1 MPYEMRG
8 RFLEACDCSVP
19 CPCWFEQD
27 PEDDECRGLIAWVI
41 ERGEID
47 GVDVSGRTTVSVSS
61 HGGHRTEQD
70 HHMRV
75 ALFVDEDASDEQRD
89 ALERAFTGKLGGP
102 LGELAGYIAS
112 VEGVESAEIAF
123 RTDGARTELVVG
135 RKVRTESK
143 LLTGSTDRVITI
155 ADGVMSSLLAPVGEV
170 GRSSRFRMNLPGTDD
185 DVDAE
190 GRSAT
195 TGRFSYRHA

>member
-1 MPYEMRG
+1 VPYEMRG

-47 GVDVSGRTTVSVSS
+47 GVDVSGLTTVSVSS
-61 HGGHRTEQD
+61 HGGHRTEQS

-75 ALFVDEDASDEQRD
+75 ALFVDESASDEQRD
-89 ALERAFTGKLGGP
+89 AIERAFTGKLGGP
-102 LGELAGYIAS
+102 LGELADYIAT
-112 VEGVESAEIAF
+112 VEGVESAEIDFA
-123 RTDGARTELVVG
+123 TDGAKTKLVVG
-135 RKVRTESK
+135 RKVRNESK

-155 ADGVMSSLLAPVGEV
+155 ADGVMSKLLSPVGEV
-170 GRSSRFRMNLPGTDD
+170 GRSSSFRMNLPGTDD
-185 DVDAE
+185 DIDVE
-190 GRSAT
+190 GRST
-195 TGRFSYRHA
+195 TSGRFSYRHH